1 MRYLILIIAVISMT
15 IDSSGQE
22 ARKFFLDEFTFSI
35 NKTIVE
41 DYNTENG
48 WGFGFGVFH
57 SFFPDKSSNLLLG
70 IEFNQVKQYKKTA
83 FSGRMFSLSDL
94 TYISRCISIPLGCR
108 FNIGINTKLFFE
120 PGGFVDI
127 PIISHRKGTHTYLHI
142 IPNEVYEEITTELDQ
157 KIGLVPSVGYYLGIG
172 IRFPF
177 SGVEMIIKT
186 DYKHGINN
194 MDSELDYL
202 YGRYIRLAIGIK
214 LI

>member
-1 MRYLILIIAVISMT
+1 MRCFILIIAVISLA
-15 IDSSGQE
+15 INSSGQE

-48 WGFGFGVFH
+48 LGFGFGVFH
-57 SFFPDKSSNLLLG
+57 SFFPNNIANLVLG
-70 IEFNQVKQYKKTA
+70 IEFNRLKQYKNYA
-83 FSGRMFSLSDL
+83 FSGHMFDISDL
-94 TYISRCISIPLGCR
+94 TYISNCISIPIGSR
-108 FNIGINTKLFFE
+108 FNIGKKTKFLIE
-120 PGGFVDI
+120 NGGFVDI
-127 PIISHRKGTHTYLHI
+127 PISSHRKGTMTYYHI
-142 IPNEVYEEITTELDQ
+142 VPNEEYNVITTTIDQ
-157 KIGLVPSVGYYLGIG
+157 KVGLIPSVGFYLGIG

-177 SGVEMIIKT
+177 SCVEMIIKT

-194 MDSELDYL
+194 MNSDPDFL